1 MYFYRNVRKDK
12 RMKSCK
18 RFYLIATIA
27 LLMGQFGAALQTKAQ
42 IFEVG
47 ASAGLSY
54 YMGDIN
60 PNKPFSQSRLG
71 GGLVFRYYEN
81 TRWAFRVAYSYL
93 PLAGSDAVAKYR
105 PERGLSFKTNVND
118 FAVIAEFNFLDY
130 FTGSGRT
137 YWSTYIFGGLSV
149 FTFNPKAEDGTEL
162 CRVLTDVDY
171 ERGLTNGMKK
181 YNKISASIPFGVGV
195 KYSLTKRTGI
205 AFEWRMD
212 MTFTD
217 WLDDCHAYYPTYD
230 DAEDQPF
237 VQYSDPTGLTTDEY
251 GANKIKYIQRGNKN
265 TKDWYGY
272 FNVSLVYKFVVPKKS
287 VCDAGENK
295 SFKYY

>member
-1 MYFYRNVRKDK
+1 M
-12 RMKSCK
+12 
-18 RFYLIATIA
+18 
-27 LLMGQFGAALQTKAQ
+27 
-42 IFEVG
+42 
-47 ASAGLSY
+47 
-54 YMGDIN
+54 
-60 PNKPFSQSRLG
+60 
-71 GGLVFRYYEN
+71 
-81 TRWAFRVAYSYL
+81 
-93 PLAGSDAVAKYR
+93 
-105 PERGLSFKTNVND
+105 
-118 FAVIAEFNFLDY
+118 
-130 FTGSGRT
+130 
-137 YWSTYIFGGLSV
+137 
-149 FTFNPKAEDGTEL
+149 
-162 CRVLTDVDY
+162 
-171 ERGLTNGMKK
+171 MKK

-251 GANKIKYIQRGNKN
+251 GANKIKYIQRGNRN
-265 TKDWYGY
+265 TNDWFGY